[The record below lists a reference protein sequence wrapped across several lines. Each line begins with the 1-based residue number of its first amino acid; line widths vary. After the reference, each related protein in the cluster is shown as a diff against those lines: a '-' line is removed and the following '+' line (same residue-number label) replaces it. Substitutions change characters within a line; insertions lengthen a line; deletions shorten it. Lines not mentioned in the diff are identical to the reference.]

1 MTADPNDCLLRKT
14 SQFPTEMFKE
24 SKPTSLMKML
34 HETFTQL
41 SNAVETHPFLEGY
54 FRSRF
59 PKSTFTSATSLGRT
73 NEAKMW
79 QSYRRLGVALAGRL
93 EGELSFKNS
102 IIPIVQHISF
112 KTFILPILQK
122 KGLQKTRLKSVLWGI

>member
-1 MTADPNDCLLRKT
+1 
-14 SQFPTEMFKE
+14 MFA
-24 SKPTSLMKML
+24 
-34 HETFTQL
+34 QL
-41 SNAVETHPFLEGY
+41 SNVVETHPFLEGG

-59 PKSTFTSATSLGRT
+59 PKSTFTLATSLGRT

-122 KGLQKTRLKSVLWGI
+122 KEAPKNTLKNL